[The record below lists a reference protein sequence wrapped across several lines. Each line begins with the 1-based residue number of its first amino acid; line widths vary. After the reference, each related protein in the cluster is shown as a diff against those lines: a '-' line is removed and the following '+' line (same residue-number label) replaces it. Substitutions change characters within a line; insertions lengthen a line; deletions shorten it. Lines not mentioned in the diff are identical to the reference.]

1 MFLTPDQL
9 KELTGY
15 EHCRR
20 QIDWLKAH
28 GWRYE
33 LARTGRPVVLTKHAE
48 EMLSLG
54 AEGRKSAPK
63 MNLAAIKKAA

>member
-1 MFLTPDQL
+1 MFLTHDQL

-28 GWRYE
+28 GWRFE
-33 LARTGRPVVLTKHAE
+33 LARTGRPVVLVKHAE
-48 EMLSLG
+48 EMMSIG
-54 AEGRKSAPK
+54 GQQNKAPK

>member
-1 MFLTPDQL
+1 MFLTSEDL

-15 EHCRR
+15 EHNQR
-20 QIDWLKAH
+20 QIGWLKAH

-33 LARTGRPVVLTKHAE
+33 QSRTGRPVVLEKHAE
-48 EMLSLG
+48 EMLMLG
-54 AEGRKSAPK
+54 KQQRQAPK